1 MGFYNIVLKDTLE
14 IIILLFDTV
23 IILYQSVIARK
34 MYIFVQVLF
43 NTQQRKEVGRERQRE
58 EQTGN
63 NKCSEMKPTNSTET
77 SSKLF
82 KDKLVVEV
90 YKNREKKL
98 NSNAEQQ

>member
-1 MGFYNIVLKDTLE
+1 
-14 IIILLFDTV
+14 
-23 IILYQSVIARK
+23 

-43 NTQQRKEVGRERQRE
+43 NTQQRKEVGRKRQRE

-90 YKNREKKL
+90 YQNRGKKNSTRTQNNSKRSDKAKRTTEREKRRERL
-98 NSNAEQQ
+98 

>member
-1 MGFYNIVLKDTLE
+1 
-14 IIILLFDTV
+14 
-23 IILYQSVIARK
+23 

-43 NTQQRKEVGRERQRE
+43 NTQPSKGIDRERQRE

-90 YKNREKKL
+90 YQNRGKKNSTRTQNNSKRSDKAKRTTEREKRRERL
-98 NSNAEQQ
+98 